1 MTRPLAPAAVLVA
14 LLALAVSASA
24 VSAQTPAAP
33 QSPVT
38 TVMAMLKLSPGVQR
52 EDIGKVMPQE
62 VRDTVQLYL
71 DGRITQ
77 WYSRADGNGVVFMI
91 NCATAAEA
99 KAITDKLPLV
109 KAGLAS
115 FDFIPLTPLNPLRA
129 LIAAPA
135 AGK

>member
-1 MTRPLAPAAVLVA
+1 MTRPLAPAAVLVV

-52 EDIGKVMPQE
+52 EDIVKVMPQE

-71 DGRITQ
+71 DGRI
-77 WYSRADGNGVVFMI
+77 SADGTAAPT
-91 NCATAAEA
+91 ATA
-99 KAITDKLPLV
+99 
-109 KAGLAS
+109 
-115 FDFIPLTPLNPLRA
+115 
-129 LIAAPA
+129 
-135 AGK
+135 